1 MLSYGKAKSQRYEF
15 WNNMADVCR
24 DMLEI
29 LPSKIHNNI
38 SRGNKMTEEGIML
51 VAILGLVLIP
61 LAYMIIA
68 IGRL

>member
-1 MLSYGKAKSQRYEF
+1 
-15 WNNMADVCR
+15 
-24 DMLEI
+24 
-29 LPSKIHNNI
+29 
-38 SRGNKMTEEGIML
+38 MTEEGIML